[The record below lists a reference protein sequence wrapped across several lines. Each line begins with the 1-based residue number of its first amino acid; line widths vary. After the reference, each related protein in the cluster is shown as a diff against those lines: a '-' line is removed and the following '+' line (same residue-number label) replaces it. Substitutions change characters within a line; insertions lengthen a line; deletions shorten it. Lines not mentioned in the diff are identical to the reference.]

1 MGSGYKVKEKEDM
14 KRISKRLLVCMLS
27 VISALCMS
35 VAVFA
40 ESGGGSGTGGTAVVS
55 AMTGVAN
62 DMTSTATSIIP
73 IALGVVG
80 ISMVV
85 VFGIKIFK
93 KIYNK

>member
-1 MGSGYKVKEKEDM
+1 M

-35 VAVFA
+35 VAAFA
-40 ESGGGSGTGGTAVVS
+40 ESGGSSTGGTAVVS

-62 DMTSTATSIIP
+62 DMTSTATSLIP

-80 ISMVV
+80 IALVV

-93 KIYNK
+93 KIANK

>member
-1 MGSGYKVKEKEDM
+1 M
-14 KRISKRLLVCMLS
+14 KKISKRLLVCMLS

-80 ISMVV
+80 ISMVL